1 MTHTTAAF
9 AKQQQQQQQQKQK
22 HFIAALA
29 LLLLAMLDGTN
40 GLGEKTSDLPLFEST
55 PTHCDNMIELHR
67 WEGSCCS
74 LNVTEGNGCI
84 LNVMNGD
91 CKVKG
96 QEWTLNYVSTY
107 DELPCPPSEYS
118 AGELGMKTEPPSA
131 ATRPRGTAWSCLCLA
146 GQGIMVAVAVAMAM
160 AMEVLA

>member
-1 MTHTTAAF
+1 MTHTIAAF
-9 AKQQQQQQQQKQK
+9 AKEK
-22 HFIAALA
+22 HLIAVLSLA

-40 GLGEKTSDLPLFEST
+40 GLGDKTSDLPLFEST
-55 PTHCDNMIELHR
+55 PIHCDDMIGLHR

-91 CKVKG
+91 CNVKG

-118 AGELGMKTEPPSA
+118 AGQLGMKTEAPSA
-131 ATRPRGTAWSCLCLA
+131 ATRPRGTAWSCLCLG
-146 GQGIMVAVAVAMAM
+146 GQGIMVAMAVAVAMAM
-160 AMEVLA
+160 GLDVLA